1 MVDWFGGPAYFGFPL
16 LKAYSVGFAIQDVTL
31 RHARLNV
38 SFVFTAPL
46 LGTLS
51 DRIGRQI
58 ESSLNGAVRYVL
70 RSHPGYFQSVPKIAA
85 ASATEYL
92 SQVKALTKKVVH
104 ILSAVQ
110 WNALPAPTGVTPA
123 PPTQQKQH

>member
-1 MVDWFGGPAYFGFPL
+1 LGSGSLVIKKELSQGCPKVVDWFGGPAYFRFLL

-58 ESSLNGAVRYVL
+58 ES
-70 RSHPGYFQSVPKIAA
+70 
-85 ASATEYL
+85 
-92 SQVKALTKKVVH
+92 
-104 ILSAVQ
+104 
-110 WNALPAPTGVTPA
+110 
-123 PPTQQKQH
+123 